1 MKCVTLQQ
9 KSPQWHHW
17 RENGITAT
25 DTPVILGLNEKK
37 TPWQLWAEKTHLVAV
52 PDLSKVPA
60 IRWGVEH
67 EEVARRIYEQRFNEI
82 LLPLCATYDAN
93 PIFRASFDGIDSN
106 GMPVEIKCP
115 GEKTITDVRT
125 RRRDSDAFK
134 LYYGQVQHQIMVAE
148 SDKARL
154 IFYDPKAD
162 DIIGFEIVRDEPFIE
177 RIIKEG
183 SAFFECVQTKKAPTR
198 DPTRDLYIPSGVTN
212 VNQWIMTA
220 KNYLRVEEQI
230 EQLKQQL
237 SALERSQESFKE
249 EFKTQMGD
257 NSVVDF
263 GGVRIT
269 KTEMTGRVD
278 YKRMVTDLLGHDPTQ
293 EDIAKYQKEGT
304 TQWRFRA
311 TGVPSQSIIDETI
324 LNEIEQVSS
333 KIKTVEKPL
342 WF

>member
-17 RENGITAT
+17 RENGVTAT

-37 TPWQLWAEKTHLVAV
+37 TPWQLWAEKVHLVAA
-52 PDLSKVPA
+52 PDLSNVPA
-60 IRWGVEH
+60 VRWGIEH
-67 EEVARRIYEQRFNEI
+67 EDVARKIYEQRFNEI

-115 GEKTITDVRT
+115 GEKTILDVRT
-125 RRRDSDAFK
+125 RKRDSDAFK

-148 SDKARL
+148 ADKARL
-154 IFYDPKAD
+154 IFYDPKVD
-162 DIIGFEIVRDEPFIE
+162 DIIGFEILRDQAFIE

-183 SAFFECVQTKKAPTR
+183 IAFFDCVRQKREPTR
-198 DPTRDLYIPSGVTN
+198 DPTKDLYIPSGVAN
-212 VNQWIMTA
+212 VDQWLKTA
-220 KNYLRVEEQI
+220 QNYLRCEEQI
-230 EQLKQQL
+230 EQLKEQL
-237 SALERSQESFKE
+237 QALERMQNQFKE
-249 EFKTQMGD
+249 EFKAQMGH
-257 NSVVDF
+257 NALVDF

-269 KTEMTGRVD
+269 KSEVSGRVD
-278 YKRMVTDLLGHDPTQ
+278 YKRMVSDLLGHDPTQ
-293 EDIAKYQKEGT
+293 EDIAKYQKDGT

-311 TGVPSQSIIDETI
+311 TGSASLSIIDETI
-324 LNEIEQVSS
+324 LSD
-333 KIKTVEKPL
+333 IKAKAKKLKVVENPL